1 MRTKQKIP
9 KQFFC
14 LKSITLGSITDIALA
29 QVSSET
35 TISTLTKK
43 GLVKIL
49 LLTVQR
55 LEACTSR
62 DRNLSC

>member
-1 MRTKQKIP
+1 MLTKQKIP

-14 LKSITLGSITDIALA
+14 LKSITLGSIAVALA
-29 QVSSET
+29 QVSSEK

-55 LEACTSR
+55 LDACTSR